1 MSFEA
6 SLFILAATL
15 LFAVGCSAVSRH
27 LARNRPLFLD
37 PGISS
42 ELRNDLMFGVTILL
56 GFILLIAMTHYD
68 TASSATM
75 QEARA
80 VSGIVSTA
88 DGIPNRFV
96 REEIQH
102 DAVCYARAVIS
113 NDWTAGDRS
122 DVGGAVGGSVRAD
135 RRLNELSRSI
145 SQAARMG
152 LAMDTLIDL
161 DKEVRTHRQE
171 RLYQGTPF
179 STALW
184 LMTIVGVA
192 LIIVIGA
199 MLLSTEHA
207 WVQYLITCST
217 ALILAFMLVLIGSF
231 SRPFTA
237 EPPLPSISPEVM
249 EYAITDI
256 REYTGNDPRVMR
268 SCGSNG
274 ATDRLG

>member
-1 MSFEA
+1 VSFAA
-6 SLFILAATL
+6 SLLILVATL
-15 LFAVGCSAVSRH
+15 LFAAGCSAVSRQ
-27 LARNRPLFLD
+27 LARNRPLFRD

-56 GFILLIAMTHYD
+56 GFILLIAMTHYEN
-68 TASSATM
+68 ASDSTM

-80 VSGIVSTA
+80 VSGIVTTA
-88 DGIPNRFV
+88 DGIPNRAI
-96 REEIQH
+96 REQIQH
-102 DAVCYARAVIS
+102 DAVCYARSVIS
-113 NDWTAGDRS
+113 DDWTAGDRS
-122 DVGGAVGGSVRAD
+122 DVGGAVGGSLRAD
-135 RRLNELSRSI
+135 RRLNEMSRSI
-145 SQAARMG
+145 SQAARTG

-161 DKEVRTHRQE
+161 DKEVRAHRQE

-184 LMTIVGVA
+184 LMTIIGVA

-256 REYTGNDPRVMR
+256 REYTGNNPAVMR
-268 SCGSNG
+268 SCRTTSDVDG
-274 ATDRLG
+274 LG